1 MLVQQ
6 KLGTLSLTDSN
17 VSVCVATCWQ
27 IAASGNALFLKTEE
41 SEEQSLIHLNFSN
54 IEKGEKKPLLQHGNR
69 HWRAAFHY
77 TQANSNLVYRRAAC
91 CYICKSRRSNVLSLA
106 WRAFKYLISIYARLW
121 CRNCVSEWL
130 NIMLVA
136 QMPSV
141 YVSMCLVTARSEAF
155 KMVPW

>member
-6 KLGTLSLTDSN
+6 KLGTLSLMVN
-17 VSVCVATCWQ
+17 VCVATCWQ
-27 IAASGNALFLKTEE
+27 IAASGNALFLKTKE

-54 IEKGEKKPLLQHGNR
+54 TEKGEKKPLLQHGNQ
-69 HWRAAFHY
+69 HWRVAFHY
-77 TQANSNLVYRRAAC
+77 TQANSNLVYCRAA
-91 CYICKSRRSNVLSLA
+91 SRRSNLLSLA
-106 WRAFKYLISIYARLW
+106 WRAFKYLISIYPRLW

-141 YVSMCLVTARSEAF
+141 FVSMCLVTARSEAF